1 MAGLVGAEI
10 FSAWKNDFFPTNSST
25 CNFGV
30 KLVFFWSLPLGT
42 QVPSS
47 VSVGNFNLPEFI
59 LSHRA
64 SLVSNEHKDKLQYF
78 AMTEL
83 SFNLD
88 SNQGTQMTHF

>member
-1 MAGLVGAEI
+1 MLGKMI
-10 FSAWKNDFFPTNSST
+10 FFPLIQAHATLELN
-25 CNFGV
+25 
-30 KLVFFWSLPLGT
+30 LYFFWSLPLGT

-64 SLVSNEHKDKLQYF
+64 SLVSKEHKDKLQYF